1 MNKVL
6 NIRQGIK
13 PLERVL
19 LLRLMIFTFM
29 LFIALPGFSQNS
41 NQRIV
46 SGNVKD
52 VLGNPIPGVNVIL
65 KDTNKGVATDFDGN
79 FQIEVSDQNYMLI
92 ISYLGFKSQLV
103 DTRKKTVLNIILKGD
118 ENTLDEIIIV
128 GYGEQSKRKVTGAIS
143 KVDLKDTENLPNI
156 NITQALRGRV
166 AGVQF
171 TDDGRPGQGGS
182 ILIRGAGSLSAS
194 TSPLIVLDGIFFNGG
209 LSEINPDDIDSMEI
223 LKDASASAIYGSRAA
238 NGVILI
244 TSKKGTTSKP
254 KINISVFNGVSDY
267 SYSPKLLSPSRYIEK
282 SKAVRLQEGVAFDP
296 NDINTFLTQTEAE
309 NFRNGNIID
318 PYGDISQL
326 GTIQSVSA
334 SLSGKTESVNYYISG
349 SYSKENGLIINDS
362 FERLAFKL
370 NLETKINDWL
380 KIGTNT
386 LFSETDESGLAANVS
401 FIERQSPFGT
411 WFREDGTPTQFTVP
425 EDPGISR
432 NPLRATF
439 LRTEEDVKNNLFA
452 NFYTVVDIPKI
463 EGLTYRLNYSNNY
476 RWIKDYQANAQDI
489 YLDTNTKSAS
499 KRNWKASDWVIENI
513 LNYKTKIGDNHSI
526 DLTLLLGSNKEGT
539 ESTRASADQLQS
551 DLLGWNNLELG
562 TLFSSES
569 TAEEVT
575 GTSSMARLNYGY
587 KNKYLLTLTARRDG
601 SSVFAANNKYATFPS
616 AALTW
621 VASEESFI
629 KDIEFINFLKFRTSY
644 GAVGNQAISP
654 YQSLSFLEQQIMFLV
669 MVAIVL

>member
-1 MNKVL
+1 M
-6 NIRQGIK
+6 
-13 PLERVL
+13 
-19 LLRLMIFTFM
+19 
-29 LFIALPGFSQNS
+29 
-41 NQRIV
+41 
-46 SGNVKD
+46 
-52 VLGNPIPGVNVIL
+52 
-65 KDTNKGVATDFDGN
+65 
-79 FQIEVSDQNYMLI
+79 
-92 ISYLGFKSQLV
+92 
-103 DTRKKTVLNIILKGD
+103 
-118 ENTLDEIIIV
+118 
-128 GYGEQSKRKVTGAIS
+128 
-143 KVDLKDTENLPNI
+143 
-156 NITQALRGRV
+156 
-166 AGVQF
+166 
-171 TDDGRPGQGGS
+171 
-182 ILIRGAGSLSAS
+182 
-194 TSPLIVLDGIFFNGG
+194 
-209 LSEINPDDIDSMEI
+209 
-223 LKDASASAIYGSRAA
+223 
-238 NGVILI
+238 
-244 TSKKGTTSKP
+244 
-254 KINISVFNGVSDY
+254 
-267 SYSPKLLSPSRYIEK
+267 
-282 SKAVRLQEGVAFDP
+282 
-296 NDINTFLTQTEAE
+296 TQTEAE

-513 LNYKTKIGDNHSI
+513 LNYKSTIWIFVYLIRSLDNIFVKS
-526 DLTLLLGSNKEGT
+526 
-539 ESTRASADQLQS
+539 
-551 DLLGWNNLELG
+551 
-562 TLFSSES
+562 
-569 TAEEVT
+569 
-575 GTSSMARLNYGY
+575 
-587 KNKYLLTLTARRDG
+587 
-601 SSVFAANNKYATFPS
+601 
-616 AALTW
+616 
-621 VASEESFI
+621 
-629 KDIEFINFLKFRTSY
+629 
-644 GAVGNQAISP
+644 
-654 YQSLSFLEQQIMFLV
+654 
-669 MVAIVL
+669 